1 MSFTGAPAAPTKRT
15 PGFGVPHS
23 FMKAIVAFFSLI
35 WRGWKKFAHVLGAIN
50 TRILLT
56 VTYFII
62 LSIAFVVAKLTGKD
76 LIDRRMDPKPSYY
89 HPHPHVEADLAAAKR
104 QF

>member
-1 MSFTGAPAAPTKRT
+1 
-15 PGFGVPHS
+15 
-23 FMKAIVAFFSLI
+23 MKKFFSLI

-56 VTYFII
+56 ITYFII
-62 LSIAFVVAKLTGKD
+62 LSVAFIATRVTGKD
-76 LIDRRMDPKPSYY
+76 LIDRRMTPKPTYY
-89 HPHPHVEADLAAAKR
+89 HPRDPVTVDLASVRR